1 MKKLFLLLLLSLGL
15 NAMSEEICYGRELDY
30 GIATETVIIKKDSDY
45 SGRLST
51 LNFYDRPPSEL
62 FKYCD
67 VGDIL
72 FLKDFDWNDSL
83 ARVIA
88 TYCDLRETQIVYGIS
103 SSSAQLVCR
112 LVKARKIKR

>member
-1 MKKLFLLLLLSLGL
+1 MKKLLLLLLLSLGL
-15 NAMSEEICYGRELDY
+15 NAMAEEICYGREENY
-30 GIATETVIIKKDSDY
+30 G
-45 SGRLST
+45 
-51 LNFYDRPPSEL
+51 FPSEL

-72 FLKDFDWNDSL
+72 YLKDFEWNDSL

-88 TYCDLRETQIVYGIS
+88 TYCDLSETQIVYGIS

-112 LVKARKIKR
+112 LVKAREITR

>member
-1 MKKLFLLLLLSLGL
+1 MKKLLLLLLLSLGL
-15 NAMSEEICYGRELDY
+15 NAVAEEICYGWEVDY
-30 GIATETVIIKKDSDY
+30 GITTETVILKKNESDH
-45 SGRLST
+45 SKK

-88 TYCDLRETQIVYGIS
+88 TYCDLSETQIVTGIS
-103 SSSAQLVCR
+103 SSSAHLVCR

>member
-1 MKKLFLLLLLSLGL
+1 MKKLLLLLLLSLGL
-15 NAMSEEICYGRELDY
+15 NAVAEEICYGREDGY
-30 GIATETVIIKKDSDY
+30 GITTETVILKKNESDH
-45 SGRLST
+45 SKK

-72 FLKDFDWNDSL
+72 YIRSFSYGDSL

-88 TYCDLRETQIVYGIS
+88 TYCDLKETHIVNTTS
-103 SSSAQLVCR
+103 VNLVCR
-112 LVKARKIKR
+112 LAKARRIKQ